1 MSVPPPHKA
10 DWMSVPNLGNL
21 VAIWGHALTTTDAF
35 WDVIP
40 PALLVREREREKEM
54 RVRERERLFFQN
66 FMIT

>member
-40 PALLVREREREKEM
+40 PALLVRERERERKK
-54 RVRERERLFFQN
+54 
-66 FMIT
+66 